1 MNSNLT
7 MKHYI
12 NPVTGDKYWI
22 RHEDSPQEGWVE
34 LEQPTEM
41 PLPDPNY
48 IPPYT
53 ARRINQYPLVTDQ
66 LDMLWHAM
74 DKDEIPGKG
83 STWYNTI
90 LEVKNQHPKV

>member
-1 MNSNLT
+1 
-7 MKHYI
+7 MKHYL
-12 NPVTGDKYWI
+12 NPVTGDRYWI

-34 LEQPTEM
+34 VEQPTEI

-48 IPPYT
+48 VPPYN
-53 ARRINQYPLVTDQ
+53 ARRINEYPSISDQ

-83 STWYNTI
+83 GEWYNTI
-90 LEVKNQHPKV
+90 LEVKTNIQKYN